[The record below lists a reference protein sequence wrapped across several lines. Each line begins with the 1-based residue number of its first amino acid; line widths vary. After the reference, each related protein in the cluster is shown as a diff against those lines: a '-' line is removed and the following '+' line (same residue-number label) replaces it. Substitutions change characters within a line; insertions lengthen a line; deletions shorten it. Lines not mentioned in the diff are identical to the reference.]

1 MAKILQIETAT
12 AVCAVALSIDGQ
24 TVAIKEESG
33 QNLHASNLTLF
44 IDEVVSAAGLTFKDL
59 DAVAVSKGPGSY
71 TGLRIGVSTAK
82 GLCYALELPFIAIS
96 TLEMMAKGFLTAN
109 RDYKGLVCPM
119 IDARRMEVY
128 TSIFDAQLNV
138 VEPISAKIIDELSF
152 ADLLKSNQITFLGD
166 GAAKCKDTLTSV
178 NALFSE
184 VNFNSAQYLSH
195 LAYEAFKRGDFEDV
209 AYFEPYYLKDFVVT
223 QSKKQKAQQ

>member
-1 MAKILQIETAT
+1 
-12 AVCAVALSIDGQ
+12 
-24 TVAIKEESG
+24 
-33 QNLHASNLTLF
+33 
-44 IDEVVSAAGLTFKDL
+44 
-59 DAVAVSKGPGSY
+59 
-71 TGLRIGVSTAK
+71 
-82 GLCYALELPFIAIS
+82 
-96 TLEMMAKGFLTAN
+96 
-109 RDYKGLVCPM
+109 
-119 IDARRMEVY
+119 
-128 TSIFDAQLNV
+128 LNV